1 MESKVLIV
9 EGEERVEDEESSN
22 EEVKKDIFLMT
33 YVDESFIDEASRSL
47 STFDSDLLK
56 DVIDS
61 KARNWNSSSLY
72 QVKKFV
78 TYSNNEKTTMFEYL
92 CLKLYKSNK
101 EIQNL
106 KNKIKYLTN
115 ELTMSEKSHY
125 RMSSKFRDLSLTNH
139 ELISENDS
147 AQCFARND
155 KV

>member
-78 TYSNNEKTTMFEYL
+78 TYSNNEKTTMFEYFYL
-92 CLKLYKSNK
+92 DISKSKK
-101 EIQNL
+101 EVL
-106 KNKIKYLTN
+106 DHRNKIKSLKN
-115 ELTMSEKSHY
+115 DPSISEKS
-125 RMSSKFRDLSLTNH
+125 LSN
-139 ELISENDS
+139 E
-147 AQCFARND
+147 F
-155 KV
+155 